1 MGAKGLARYELRTIN
16 QLREVCLWHISWRRA
31 WNWPFFWFYLFPH
44 FLIHN
49 FYFCAIFKC
58 LQDEIKVCGYGPVA
72 AQIDDF
78 DLVGVKLV

>member
-49 FYFCAIFKC
+49 FYFCAILKC
-58 LQDEIKVCGYGPVA
+58 LAIENLSIKVT
-72 AQIDDF
+72 F
-78 DLVGVKLV
+78 KWS